1 MIAAACPKVG
11 ITVRLRFAS
20 AQAITTLDG
29 QRRLSGSVRYQADT
43 IQDG

>member
-29 QRRLSGSVRYQADT
+29 QRRFSGSVRCQADM